1 MPLLDRQEFLFS
13 VFFLC
18 VQQLAAFRSSSSVRK
33 MKSGGFVWEEKRER
47 RNRFAE
53 GNTTE
58 KRQVHCSN
66 AFGKYLQVIL
76 DHVGCTG
83 H

>member
-1 MPLLDRQEFLFS
+1 M
-13 VFFLC
+13 
-18 VQQLAAFRSSSSVRK
+18 RK

-76 DHVGCTG
+76 DLWDAQGIDRVRSYSAQI
-83 H
+83 